1 MDLFPSL
8 PLAGWAGSKETVHR
22 FLQVVGKIRLGASV
36 RRNHWWNVPFYVTGR
51 GLTTRPMWSAGRDAI
66 FAIDLDLV
74 AHDLQINHLDGRR
87 VSIPL
92 TGQSVASFHDRTHEA
107 LQGLGIEV
115 SVPRDTPFDLPD
127 SGRPFGQD
135 AEHDIYDP
143 VAVNT
148 YWRVLSQVSLIL
160 ELFSAGYSGKVS
172 PVHHFWHTFDIAVT
186 RFSDRRIDFSPDVD
200 SVTREAYSREV
211 ISAGFWFGDSQT
223 PSRPSIPTRRPNRWR
238 CRSAAAAGVR
248 ELAVPRIR
256 SPGGAALRRRPRCRG
271 SGGDDAGLLESAY
284 QAGARLAGGTPLVRR
299 VSGGITDPVL
309 LAAHE

>member
-66 FAIDLDLV
+66 FAIDFDLV
-74 AHDLQINHLDGRR
+74 AHELQINHLDGRR

-135 AEHDIYDP
+135 AEHDNYDP

-148 YWRVLSQVSLIL
+148 YWRVLSEVSLIP

-172 PVHHFWHTFDIAVT
+172 PVA
-186 RFSDRRIDFSPDVD
+186 
-200 SVTREAYSREV
+200 SR
-211 ISAGFWFGDSQT
+211 AG
-223 PSRPSIPTRRPNRWR
+223 TRR
-238 CRSAAAAGVR
+238 G
-248 ELAVPRIR
+248 
-256 SPGGAALRRRPRCRG
+256 RG
-271 SGGDDAGLLESAY
+271 WP
-284 QAGARLAGGTPLVRR
+284 GGTPLVRPVQEASPTPCCWRRRSSAR
-299 VSGGITDPVL
+299 VSAL
-309 LAAHE
+309 RR